1 MKCTGNSNLKLA
13 SAAARHLHKEICT
26 MLLEALESL
35 KVSLCEFTTVLPQ
48 QWVSLM
54 GNGVANGE
62 WCGPEQRL
70 KKITEA
76 AMVGGGGLAT
86 LLLNI

>member
-1 MKCTGNSNLKLA
+1 
-13 SAAARHLHKEICT
+13 

-35 KVSLCEFTTVLPQ
+35 KVSLSEFTTVLPQ

-54 GNGVANGE
+54 GNGGVTTTNGE
-62 WCGPEQRL
+62 CFGQEQRL

-76 AMVGGGGLAT
+76 ALVSGFYSGSARELFSDS
-86 LLLNI
+86 LLYIYFPPSF